1 MGKMYPLAATRLP
14 KWMASA
20 GDARKRRQRRD
31 VGPPTHPPLGLN
43 RAAWWAY
50 LGLRWRGF
58 SSATEQYLP
67 LVVRGGQRLDVASRA
82 RVCNILDKS
91 CNSQGCRQGV
101 VTQEASKY
109 NKMAAGSRS
118 LLSVCSWIAQDG
130 GTQGR
135 VWTSA
140 YAQRDGERRKEAFL
154 PCDKG
159 NVAPGAVHHR
169 PPAAGAVM

>member
-1 MGKMYPLAATRLP
+1 MYPLAATRLP

-31 VGPPTHPPLGLN
+31 VGHPPPLELS
-43 RAAWWAY
+43 RAVWWAY

-58 SSATEQYLP
+58 SSATEQCLP
-67 LVVRGGQRLDVASRA
+67 LIVKGGQRLDAVSRV
-82 RVCNILDKS
+82 RVCNILDKG
-91 CNSQGCRQGV
+91 CNSQDCRQGV

-130 GTQGR
+130 GGLKARSGHLHMRRGT
-135 VWTSA
+135 
-140 YAQRDGERRKEAFL
+140 ERGGKKLFFHVTRA
-154 PCDKG
+154 
-159 NVAPGAVHHR
+159 
-169 PPAAGAVM
+169 M